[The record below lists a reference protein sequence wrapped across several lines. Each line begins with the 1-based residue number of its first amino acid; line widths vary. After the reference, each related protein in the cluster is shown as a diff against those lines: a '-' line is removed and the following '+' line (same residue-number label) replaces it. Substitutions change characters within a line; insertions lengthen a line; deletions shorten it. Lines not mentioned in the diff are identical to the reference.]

1 MELDQARDTGSAW
14 LDCQAVEAW
23 INGHQVV
30 KDLTLRLERGESTAV
45 LGPNGAGKTTLV
57 KLISRS
63 LYPVVKRGSHL
74 RLFGSETINLWALR
88 QRLGVVS
95 SEVEQRIPASLT
107 GRELLLAAFFGAIGL
122 GRDRTPTAEQRSRTE
137 ALLKSMD
144 LDDLADQ
151 NYGQLSEG
159 QRRRLL
165 IARALVHAPEVLVLD
180 EPTNALDLR
189 ARHTLLRTLQDLC
202 EQGTTLVLVT
212 HQVDAIIPGIKRV
225 VGLKDCL
232 VSLDGSAEEALTG
245 PRLSALFDTPLTV
258 VQAGGYRQVL
268 PG

>member
-1 MELDQARDTGSAW
+1 MKLDQASDTDPAW

-30 KDLTLRLERGESTAV
+30 KDLTLRLIRGESTAV

-63 LYPVVKRGSHL
+63 LG
-74 RLFGSETINLWALR
+74 I
-88 QRLGVVS
+88 VS
-95 SEVEQRIPASLT
+95 SDVEQRIPASLT

-122 GRDRTPTAEQRSRTE
+122 GRDRTPTADQWSRTE
-137 ALLKSMD
+137 ALLQRMD
-144 LDDLADQ
+144 LDGLADE

-189 ARHTLLRTLQDLC
+189 ARHTLLRTLRDLC
-202 EQGTTLVLVT
+202 QQGTTLVLVT
-212 HQVDAIIPGIKRV
+212 HQVDAIIPEIQRV
-225 VGLKDCL
+225 VGLQNCL
-232 VSLDGSAEEALTG
+232 VSLDGSAEGTLTG
-245 PRLSALFDTPLTV
+245 PRLSALFNTPLAV